1 MNDTDKNLKIAI
13 FLTTLIFLLEFAGG
27 IVSNSLALL
36 SDSFHV
42 FMDVVALLL
51 TYGAIRISSR
61 PSNSNVTFGYHRFEI
76 FAALINGLT
85 IIGIGIFIFYEAYE
99 EMVEEILKKIE
110 KEVSGNWN
118 IKKFFAIHRIGYLK
132 VGEISVIVGVS
143 SEHRKEAFEA
153 CSYGIDNIKKRCP
166 IWKKEEMES
175 GNSEW
180 VEGVMINE

>member
-1 MNDTDKNLKIAI
+1 MILITKDIIDQLKI
-13 FLTTLIFLLEFAGG
+13 LEQLKDNSSGAVVFFTG
-27 IVSNSLALL
+27 IVRDHNSKEK
-36 SDSFHV
+36 V
-42 FMDVVALLL
+42 
-51 TYGAIRISSR
+51 G
-61 PSNSNVTFGYHRFEI
+61 G
-76 FAALINGLT
+76 
-85 IIGIGIFIFYEAYE
+85 IFYEAYE

-175 GNSEW
+175 GDSEW
-180 VEGVMINE
+180 VKGVMINE

>member
-1 MNDTDKNLKIAI
+1 MISITKDIIDQLKI
-13 FLTTLIFLLEFAGG
+13 LEQLKDNSSGAVVFFTG
-27 IVSNSLALL
+27 IVRDHNSKEK
-36 SDSFHV
+36 V
-42 FMDVVALLL
+42 E
-51 TYGAIRISSR
+51 G
-61 PSNSNVTFGYHRFEI
+61 
-76 FAALINGLT
+76 
-85 IIGIGIFIFYEAYE
+85 IFYEAYE

-175 GNSEW
+175 GDSEW
-180 VEGVMINE
+180 VKGVMINE